1 MKKRLLFGLL
11 LLVLGGGVIYAVVN
25 NFSFDSSQLSFRS
38 NSKKSSVVD
47 NFNDRYSLKRSIANE
62 NSELE
67 EQIVTLTKKTTFLLL
82 GSFNNVNESSEE
94 YYKRHQ
100 EYLALRYAPD
110 IPKDDSSFTGYDE
123 DSQEYLDDLVSGFA
137 LPNLFNQFNEHEI
150 LYTSYG
156 DIRVAVDDDKVISS
170 ITLPDVKMKEENSEN
185 PFEYQIINT
194 NLVIY
199 YYFKELDGEYKLY
212 YLFGETTDNL
222 SEYFH
227 GIEVQEDDSTMAIMP
242 SYDSSLKEIYNFEKL
257 EAMSEADFTKIY
269 DENSS
274 NIVIIN
280 SYYSNSL
287 VASAHGF
294 FIQDGLVVTTWEFL
308 EKSLINAQYF
318 TVRDSAGNSYEVAG
332 IVTANPDT
340 DIVVIKLKDK
350 VPSKV
355 MLGDSDKLLIE
366 DPVIT
371 ISSSTGVGL
380 MVRSGIVISTNG
392 YVQSAIPL
400 TSSDGGSPLMDGSG
414 NVVGM
419 NTTKAVNTSISLA
432 VGSDVLREIQDKFQ
446 EISFEDIEAI
456 SFEKLKEKYYYV
468 SYNEEQIKN
477 TIPAKKWN
485 VYKEIGDVENTITMQ
500 LVKASYKDGIV
511 SLRYDN
517 KVTDYIS
524 SMQLAVSFKEK
535 LVMDGYRE
543 TLASDK
549 KCIYEN
555 GTYKVIVMDE
565 FNYLIVVM
573 VRL

>member
-11 LLVLGGGVIYAVVN
+11 LLVLGGGVVYAVVN
-25 NFSFDSSQLSFRS
+25 NFSLDSSQLSFRS

-500 LVKASYKDGIV
+500 LVKASYKDDIV

>member
-11 LLVLGGGVIYAVVN
+11 LLVLGGGVVYAVVN
-25 NFSFDSSQLSFRS
+25 NFSLDSSQLSFRS

-227 GIEVQEDDSTMAIMP
+227 EIEVQEDASTMAIMP

-500 LVKASYKDGIV
+500 LVKASYKDDIV

>member
-11 LLVLGGGVIYAVVN
+11 LLVLGGGVVYAVVN
-25 NFSFDSSQLSFRS
+25 NFSLDSSQLSFRS

-227 GIEVQEDDSTMAIMP
+227 EIEVQEDASTMAIMP

-468 SYNEEQIKN
+468 PYNEEQIKN

>member
-11 LLVLGGGVIYAVVN
+11 LLVLGGGVVYAVVN
-25 NFSFDSSQLSFRS
+25 NFSLDSSQLSFRS

-227 GIEVQEDDSTMAIMP
+227 EIEVQEDTSTMAIMP

-355 MLGDSDKLLIE
+355 MLGDSDKLLVE

-500 LVKASYKDGIV
+500 LVKASYKDDIV

>member
-500 LVKASYKDGIV
+500 LVKASYKDDIV

>member
-11 LLVLGGGVIYAVVN
+11 LLVLGGGVVYAVVN
-25 NFSFDSSQLSFRS
+25 NFSLDSSQLSFRS

-227 GIEVQEDDSTMAIMP
+227 GIEVQEDASTMAIMP